1 MQDSGSN
8 EESATHM
15 HIASSADMAIKALT
29 QEIAQLRRIT
39 EITQRKVDT
48 LAQYAAENKRLRKK
62 IKLLEQEKEE
72 KENNNTQKSH
82 TVKLDGIW
90 CQDDEEIECKS
101 GKLPFGELVLG
112 KPVVSWQ
119 NNGVVQCQ
127 GEFCPEKRSIIWD
140 DGTEWFWQ

>member
-15 HIASSADMAIKALT
+15 HISSSADMAIKALT

-62 IKLLEQEKEE
+62 IKLLEQEKED
-72 KENNNTQKSH
+72 NNSQKSH
-82 TVKLDGIW
+82 TIKLDGIW

-101 GKLPFGELVLG
+101 GK
-112 KPVVSWQ
+112 
-119 NNGVVQCQ
+119 
-127 GEFCPEKRSIIWD
+127 
-140 DGTEWFWQ
+140 